1 MKILA
6 AVFQSEDDVRR
17 AYTRLQDVGVSGDDI
32 GIVMRE
38 SVGENRLQREQVR
51 SADAWVGSGVAGVGG
66 GLAGGLAGWAATAGL
81 AAAGVTIPVVGPV
94 LAVGALVGLGA
105 LAGHGAGWMA
115 GELAA
120 RGLQDQE
127 ARFYE
132 SAVERGEI
140 VMTVNAEADVVE
152 RVRTVLRS
160 CNGKEYQAV

>member
-94 LAVGALVGLGA
+94 LAVGALVGLG
-105 LAGHGAGWMA
+105 
-115 GELAA
+115 ELAA